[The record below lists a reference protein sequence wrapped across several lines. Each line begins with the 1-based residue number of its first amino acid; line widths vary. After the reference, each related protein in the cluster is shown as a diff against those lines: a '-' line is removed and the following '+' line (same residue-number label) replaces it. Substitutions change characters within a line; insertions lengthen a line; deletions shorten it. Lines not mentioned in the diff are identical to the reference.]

1 MNNCLYVYCLFVS
14 VCIVYLF
21 VCVLFV
27 CLYMYCLYVCVCIV
41 YSFVYV
47 LFICLY
53 VYCLYVCYAIY
64 MEYSLLHNLVII
76 NMHTQTLLDLYRT
89 SLRLSS
95 RNTKGK
101 SQIPSGRSHACTW
114 YFTIL
119 VRLSSKYLFP
129 YNTAIFI
136 CRQLHICTALIL
148 HVLFLTQ
155 PDCTHT
161 VSFGLS
167 LCPFPRFHIRI
178 FNCGCSQ
185 SYRYIT
191 TVKFSPAIVAI

>member
-1 MNNCLYVYCLFVS
+1 MCIVCLF
-14 VCIVYLF
+14 I
-21 VCVLFV
+21 
-27 CLYMYCLYVCVCIV
+27 
-41 YSFVYV
+41 YV
-47 LFICLY
+47 LFICFY
-53 VYCLYVCYAIY
+53 VYCLYVCCAFY
-64 MEYSLLHNLVII
+64 MEYSLLHNFVII

-101 SQIPSGRSHACTW
+101 SQMPSGRSHAYTW

-119 VRLSSKYLFP
+119 VRLSSKYLFR

-136 CRQLHICTALIL
+136 YRQLHMCTALIL

-155 PDCTHT
+155 PDHMHT

-167 LCPFPRFHIRI
+167 LCPFPHYNNFSILEYLIVPVVRLT
-178 FNCGCSQ
+178 GT
-185 SYRYIT
+185 YIT

>member
-1 MNNCLYVYCLFVS
+1 MCIVCLLVCVLFICLYVCCLFVCI
-14 VCIVYLF
+14 CIVYMF
-21 VCVLFV
+21 VCVLFIR
-27 CLYMYCLYVCVCIV
+27 LYMYCLYVCMCIV
-41 YSFVYV
+41 CMYV
-47 LFICLY
+47 VLCF
-53 VYCLYVCYAIY
+53 Y

-119 VRLSSKYLFP
+119 VKLSSKYLFP

-136 CRQLHICTALIL
+136 YRQLHICIALIL
-148 HVLFLTQ
+148 HVLFFTQ